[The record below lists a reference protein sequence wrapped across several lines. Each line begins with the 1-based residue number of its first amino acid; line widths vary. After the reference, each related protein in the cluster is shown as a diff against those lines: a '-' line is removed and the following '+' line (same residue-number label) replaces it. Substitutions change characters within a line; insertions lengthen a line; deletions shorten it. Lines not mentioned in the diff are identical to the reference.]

1 MKPIRV
7 LLLLP
12 YAWDTVPGQRF
23 RIEQWHPWLAEHG
36 VQFTIRTLLS
46 QEQQRLLYSSGQ
58 AARKALMMAGCM
70 LQRVIQLRN
79 LRRFDVIWL
88 YRAAWPVGPALLER
102 FMARTGVP
110 VIVEFDDAIFLT
122 DTTAENRRWGFLK
135 CAGKTDEICQLS
147 SHVVVGN
154 PYLADYSRR
163 FNPNVTVIPTTIDT
177 DTYPARAEYTEPS
190 TVVVGWSGSK
200 TTVAHLS
207 TVNEAIRKV
216 ASQASV
222 RLHVVGTPEYRLE
235 GVETYAAPWSS
246 STEVGELSRFDLG
259 IMPLPDD
266 EWARGK
272 CGLKAL
278 QYMAMGI
285 PTIVSPVGVNTE
297 IISEGRNGLLA
308 STQEEWCEQMLALV
322 RDRRL
327 RERLGRAGRQTVE
340 TTYSTLTQAPRV
352 LELLQQLAGRVP
364 AGTRSHRVAPAET
377 A

>member
-1 MKPIRV
+1 M
-7 LLLLP
+7 LLP

-36 VQFTIRTLLS
+36 VEFTVRTLLT
-46 QEQQRLLYSSGQ
+46 QEQQRLLYSPGQ

-70 LQRVIQLRN
+70 LQRVAQLRD
-79 LRRFDVIWL
+79 LRNFDVVWL

-122 DTTAENRRWGFLK
+122 DTAAENRRWGFLK
-135 CAGKTDEICQLS
+135 CAGKTDEICRLS
-147 SHVVVGN
+147 HHVVVGN
-154 PYLADYSRR
+154 PYLADYARR

-177 DTYPARAEYTEPS
+177 DTYPGRAEYTEHSP
-190 TVVVGWSGSK
+190 VVIGWSGSK
-200 TTVAHLS
+200 TTVAHLR
-207 TVNEAIRKV
+207 TVNEAIQQV
-216 ASQASV
+216 ASQADV
-222 RLHVVGTPEYRLE
+222 RLHVIGTPEYRLE
-235 GVETYAAPWSS
+235 GVGTYAAPWSS
-246 STEVGELSRFDLG
+246 ETEVAELTRFDLG

-266 EWARGK
+266 QWARGK

-308 STQEEWCEQMLALV
+308 STQEEWREQMLALV
-322 RDRRL
+322 RDVRL

-340 TTYSTLTQAPRV
+340 ATYSTRNQAPRV
-352 LELLQQLAGRVP
+352 LELLQQLAGGAPTEARRQRP
-364 AGTRSHRVAPAET
+364 AAPET
-377 A
+377 AWAERAPK